1 MRVSAQE
8 RPSAPA
14 PNKSGSHKMPSPNIL
29 RRVLSRQY
37 SSDGF
42 IVIAVLW
49 ILAALATLTMTY
61 GVYVNATAFALADY
75 DLRLQAQELATAAV
89 ELAVYRLTENPQA
102 RPAQGSFA
110 FRLGNAAVTVGFG
123 SESGRIDLNFAP
135 RQLLVGLF
143 TVLGSEQEAAQD
155 FADRIIAWRTP
166 ASAVADSETF
176 LYRTAGKS
184 YGPRRGPFQHV
195 NELGLVLGM
204 TPDLVNRALPY
215 LTIYSGQAE
224 VNVLNAAPEVLA
236 ALPGL
241 TPERIQILL
250 AQRED
255 APRDIINAQ
264 LGAAAQYVTPQSGK
278 ANRITVDMRFEGN
291 RHMRSEA
298 VVLLLDDG
306 ADPFR
311 VLSWRDDAG
320 ERSTDERASASM
332 R

>member
-1 MRVSAQE
+1 
-8 RPSAPA
+8 
-14 PNKSGSHKMPSPNIL
+14 MPSSKIL
-29 RRVLSRQY
+29 RRILSRQHD
-37 SSDGF
+37 SDGF
-42 IVIAVLW
+42 IVVAVLW
-49 ILAALATLTMTY
+49 ILAALATLATTY
-61 GVYVNATAFALADY
+61 GVYVNATAFAWADY
-75 DLRLQAQELATAAV
+75 DVRLQAQELARAGV

-110 FRLGNAAVTVGFG
+110 FRLGNAVVAVAFR

-135 RQLLVGLF
+135 RQLLAGLF
-143 TVLGSEQEAAQD
+143 TVLGSEPEAAEE

-166 ASAVADSETF
+166 VSGAADSEAF
-176 LYRTAGKS
+176 LYRTAGKT

-224 VNVLNAAPEVLA
+224 INVFNAAPEVLA

-241 TPERIQILL
+241 TPGRIQILL
-250 AQRED
+250 AQRD
-255 APRDIINAQ
+255 GAPQDIVNAQ
-264 LGAAAQYVTPQSGK
+264 LGTAAQYVTVQSGK
-278 ANRITVDMRFEGN
+278 ANRITVDVRLDGN
-291 RHMRSEA
+291 RRMRSEA

-311 VLSWRDDAG
+311 VLSWRDDSG
-320 ERSTDERASASM
+320 ERSTEERPYASTT

>member
-1 MRVSAQE
+1 
-8 RPSAPA
+8 
-14 PNKSGSHKMPSPNIL
+14 MPSSKSL
-29 RRVLSRQY
+29 RRFLSRQR

-42 IVIAVLW
+42 IVVAVLW
-49 ILAALATLTMTY
+49 ILAALATLAMTY

-75 DLRLQAQELATAAV
+75 DVRLQAQELATAGV

-102 RPAQGSFA
+102 RPAQGTFA
-110 FRLGNAAVTVGFG
+110 FRLGKAAVAVDFR

-143 TVLGSEQEAAQD
+143 TVLGSEQEAAED
-155 FADRIIAWRTP
+155 LADRIIAWRTP
-166 ASAVADSETF
+166 ASAAADSEAF
-176 LYRTAGKS
+176 LYSTAGKS
-184 YGPRRGPFQHV
+184 YGPRRGPFQHI

-215 LTIYSGQAE
+215 LTIYSGQAQ
-224 VNVLNAAPEVLA
+224 VNVFNAAPEVLA

-241 TPERIQILL
+241 TTGRIQTLL
-250 AQRED
+250 AQREG
-255 APRDIINAQ
+255 APQDIVNAQ
-264 LGAAAQYVTPQSGK
+264 LGMAAQYVTVQSSK
-278 ANRITVDMRFEGN
+278 ANRITVDMRFDGN
-291 RHMRSEA
+291 RRMRSEA

-320 ERSTDERASASM
+320 ERSTDERPYASM